1 MNENPENELLTIDK
15 NQNQTNQPLNPV
27 QTNQNPQPT
36 QTQTQNQSPKI
47 DENEKT
53 RLKNQKLQIEA
64 DTPYQLDPTYK
75 SRLIDALKK
84 KGRKRLITLFEP
96 EFVDITKSE
105 KEQLKMENEYDK
117 KIKRERSQQEE
128 EDKKREKEL
137 KQKEKEDDYNL
148 IPEQVNLQNNQIF
161 RTLEDDLA
169 KFGPATKAYIDQYY
183 KISDMFVCCP
193 LYYNYRISLQYDKD
207 AYFLFD
213 TKEYSPVCSHD
224 CCPNQARTFDMEI
237 RSYSIDEKMIR
248 KRFAT
253 INKPYRCA
261 CSCCCACCSRP
272 TLNVKINGG
281 SNYIGKVV
289 EIRTLCTPTLYIF
302 NKADNW
308 KWKISGSCSQCGYCC
323 KDLCCGMCNNCTFQI
338 YPPGED
344 PDAKAVG
351 IINKVKMSGKK
362 RKPDYEQ
369 VEVTFPG
376 TASCQDKV
384 LIVSAC
390 LFIEMLYFQNISNKN
405 RCHGNPLD

>member
-384 LIVSAC
+384 LIISAC
-390 LFIEMLYFQNISNKN
+390 LLLQMLYFQNISNKK
-405 RCHGNPLD
+405 RCHGDPID

>member
-1 MNENPENELLTIDK
+1 MEENTEAQKLTIDQ
-15 NQNQTNQPLNPV
+15 NQNKTTQPSNQVQNTQNKQT
-27 QTNQNPQPT
+27 TQPT
-36 QTQTQNQSPKI
+36 QTQPKNQVTSIDDNEKARLQNQ
-47 DENEKT
+47 KT
-53 RLKNQKLQIEA
+53 QIEA
-64 DTPYQLDPTYK
+64 EIPYQIDPTYK
-75 SRLIDALKK
+75 SRLIEALKK
-84 KGRKRLITLFEP
+84 KGLKRLKILFEP

-105 KEQLKMENEYDK
+105 KEQLKMEDEYEK
-117 KIKRERSQQEE
+117 KLKKERALQEE

-137 KQKEKEDDYNL
+137 KNQENNL
-148 IPEQVNLQNNQIF
+148 TTQINLSNNQIF
-161 RTLEDDLA
+161 RTLDDDLA
-169 KFGPATKAYIDQYY
+169 KFGPATKAFIDQYY

-193 LYYNYRISLQYDKD
+193 LYYNYRISLQYDNE

-224 CCPNQARTFDMEI
+224 CCPNQARTFDMEL
-237 RSYSIDEKMIR
+237 RSLSIDEKKMR

-281 SNYIGKVV
+281 VEYIGKVV

-302 NKADNW
+302 NKANNW

-362 RKPDYEQ
+362 RKPDFEQ
-369 VEVTFPG
+369 VEVSFPG

-384 LIVSAC
+384 LIISAC
-390 LFIEMLYFQNISNKN
+390 LFLQMLYFQNISNKK
-405 RCHGNPLD
+405 RCHGNPID